1 MCHICPS
8 ANANEMFIGQQKFWE
23 NHRLVPIINNDGM
36 IEGTYLMMNLYM
48 IYKENIRLI
57 EEQDTIDHTMAE
69 VEEYKEYVKIIIS
82 NAGQEVIFLRPTT
95 SGNGLIYLKSGLQ
108 YDVPLSILEDQDG
121 LRGNK
126 LLKNVRPRF
135 VY

>member
-69 VEEYKEYVKIIIS
+69 VEEYKEYIKIIIS
-82 NAGQEVIFLRPTT
+82 NAG
-95 SGNGLIYLKSGLQ
+95 
-108 YDVPLSILEDQDG
+108 
-121 LRGNK
+121 
-126 LLKNVRPRF
+126 
-135 VY
+135 